1 MKEALS
7 MMTEGRLNPSIM
19 VTHIGGLDAVI
30 DTTMRLPE
38 IPGGKKLIYTNIS
51 MELTAIEDFSRKGE
65 KDPFFKKLNSIVK
78 KNEGIWCGEAEDY
91 VLKHGTPI

>member
-1 MKEALS
+1 
-7 MMTEGRLNPSIM
+7 
-19 VTHIGGLDAVI
+19 
-30 DTTMRLPE
+30 
-38 IPGGKKLIYTNIS
+38 